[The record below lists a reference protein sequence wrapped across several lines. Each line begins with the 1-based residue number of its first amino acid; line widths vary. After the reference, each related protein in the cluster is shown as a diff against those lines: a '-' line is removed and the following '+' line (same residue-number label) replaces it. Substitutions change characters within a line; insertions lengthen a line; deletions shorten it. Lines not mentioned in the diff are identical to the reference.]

1 MVVEQKTSGSKP
13 ISRIEAP
20 NPANEDEISSTN
32 HSNNE
37 VKFVDQGCQTEKS
50 AVNNG
55 HTSNQ
60 TSQQQQETAD
70 QNPQSK
76 GRFLKECHAKP
87 IIVTFKVPERGGG
100 WCIWWDFL
108 FDIIFIS
115 DS

>member
-1 MVVEQKTSGSKP
+1 MVVEQKNSGSKP

-55 HTSNQ
+55 HTNNQ
-60 TSQQQQETAD
+60 KSQQQQQTDD
-70 QNPQSK
+70 QIPQSK
-76 GRFLKECHAKP
+76 GRFLKECH
-87 IIVTFKVPERGGG
+87 VFKLTT
-100 WCIWWDFL
+100 FL
-108 FDIIFIS
+108 FNF
-115 DS
+115 

>member
-1 MVVEQKTSGSKP
+1 MVVEQKNSGSKP

-55 HTSNQ
+55 HTNNQ
-60 TSQQQQETAD
+60 KSQQQQQTDD
-70 QNPQSK
+70 QIPQSK
-76 GRFLKECHAKP
+76 GRFLKECHTSKLSSNFLL
-87 IIVTFKVPERGGG
+87 TLFQNSRRGGV
-100 WCIWWDFL
+100 
-108 FDIIFIS
+108 
-115 DS
+115 

>member
-55 HTSNQ
+55 HTNNQ
-60 TSQQQQETAD
+60 TSQQQQTAD

-87 IIVTFKVPERGGG
+87 IIVTFKVPERGGVMYLMG
-100 WCIWWDFL
+100 F
-108 FDIIFIS
+108 FV
-115 DS
+115 